1 MADTVAIKK
10 KPSKT
15 LKSVSTPKRED
26 GGSYKMTVDI
36 NTGDAL
42 VNTKS
47 DSRAT
52 RMHWGWSLSTSGGKI
67 KSKTTGNMSI
77 SSSNKKFSKSANIN
91 NFNGHTRASFH
102 PVKNGVYLNSITIW
116 AQPYN
121 KIGKGKKVTQTRSFN
136 PPKSPAIGAFSVNEE
151 TGVISCTITSD
162 AGHGYAERYRTRYKV
177 HIYNTRTKENRDRED
192 SFFTALT
199 KTVTFNASDYQQL
212 SYGDYIE
219 MKVTAWN
226 QGLAGDS
233 KAVTKSYYMGYPAV
247 TTITGVKVSSR
258 AASGKCTVTI
268 KTNSTTDHYVD
279 KVTLEYLANSDYAKA
294 SSIPGDASW
303 TDARIV
309 DDAACTALAMPVA
322 NLIPDAGKYTW
333 VRVKSEHA
341 IPDVLYRYSEPKRV
355 TGLETPLPTAS
366 DDDIKI
372 LGEPTLGVDG
382 ESLVVAMGWNADGQ
396 DDSTG
401 TELSWADAEDA
412 WRSTDPPETFEFT
425 WSDGAVTYDNVNYQ
439 DSATITIKNLDAGQ
453 NVFIRAR
460 RYLDVNGE
468 RSYGAYCNAQA
479 QMPSSA
485 VQAEPE
491 SVALSLP
498 GFVAAGSAAL
508 ASWTLSSPKEQLSWS
523 LMASDGV
530 TIAEGSGIANNYQ
543 IPYERLES
551 LATDGTLELRVE
563 VSTGGDIIASDYKSV
578 TIVNAPTVSIG
589 ALSTLTAQPLS
600 FALTSNTAARI
611 IATITASGIGGQTAS
626 GTYEQYAGDCIWSLD
641 AQPMWT
647 ESSGTYSVAITLD
660 GAQPFY
666 DGAEYALEVQ
676 AIDPSTGLRS
686 EVASAAFAVA
696 WAHQAV
702 APEDCIVTPSDYI
715 DADGVHYITAIVDI
729 VAPDGAANTD
739 VYDVYR
745 YTADGAQLIGSGY
758 PSGYS
763 VTDEYA
769 PFGKDM
775 DLYYRVAT
783 RTADGDIEFADIP
796 YKFDL
801 RTLRFDWPYGTLEL
815 PYNIEITDG
824 YSKNVTFRNHM
835 DGVYNGYW
843 NAGVKRTA
851 KYSSQLIRL
860 ESQKDIAAARQL
872 ARYPGS
878 VFVRTPDGS
887 AFEADVQIND
897 MSTSGVMQLF
907 SLSITEIEPTGNY
920 DLPPYEVA
928 EEEQEEA

>member
-1 MADTVAIKK
+1 
-10 KPSKT
+10 
-15 LKSVSTPKRED
+15 
-26 GGSYKMTVDI
+26 MTTDI

-42 VNTKS
+42 ISTKS

-52 RMHWGWSLSTSGGKI
+52 HMYWGWNLSTSSGAI
-67 KSKTTGNMSI
+67 KSKTKNSMAI
-77 SSSNKKFSKSANIN
+77 NSSQKKFSKTIN
-91 NFNGHTRASFH
+91 LNDFNGHTRASYH
-102 PVKNGVYLNSITIW
+102 PVKNGVYLKSVTVW
-116 AQPYN
+116 AKPYN
-121 KIGKGKKVTQTRSFN
+121 KIGSGKIVKQTRKFTA
-136 PPKSPAIGAFSVNEE
+136 PKAPTIGAFSVNED
-151 TGVISCTITSD
+151 TGVISCVITSD
-162 AGHGYAERYRTRYKV
+162 AGNGYAERYRTRYKV
-177 HIYNTRTKENRDRED
+177 HIYNTRTKENKDRED
-192 SFFTALT
+192 SSFTALT
-199 KTVTFNASDYQQL
+199 KTVSFNASDYQQL

-226 QGLAGDS
+226 QGFAGDS
-233 KAVTKSYYMGYPAV
+233 KPVTKSYYIGYPAV
-247 TTITGVKVSSR
+247 TTIEGVSVSSR
-258 AASGKCTVTI
+258 TATGKCTVTI
-268 KTNSTTDHYVD
+268 NTNSSTYHPVD
-279 KVTLEYLANSDYAKA
+279 KVSLEYLANSDYAKA

-322 NLIPDAGKYTW
+322 NLIPDPGKYTW

-355 TGLETPLPTAS
+355 TGLETPLPTAA
-366 DDDIKI
+366 DDEIKI

-425 WSDGAVTYDNVNYQ
+425 WSDGVKSYGGVNYQ

-468 RSYGAYCNAQA
+468 RSYGAYCNAKA

-508 ASWTLSSPKEQLSWS
+508 ASWTLSSPNEQLSWA

-551 LATDGTLELRVE
+551 LATNGTLIMRVE

-600 FALTSNTAARI
+600 FTLASNTAARI
-611 IATITASGIGGQTAS
+611 IATITAAGIGGQAA
-626 GTYEQYAGDCIWSLD
+626 GGEYEQYAGDCVWSLD
-641 AQPMWT
+641 SQPIWT
-647 ESSGTYSVAITLD
+647 ESDGTYSTTITLD

-676 AIDPSTGLRS
+676 AIDTSTGLRS
-686 EVASAAFAVA
+686 EVANAAFAVA
-696 WAHQAV
+696 WVHQAV
-702 APEDCIVTPSDYI
+702 APDGCAVRPWEYVDN
-715 DADGVHYITAIVDI
+715 DGVHHITADIVI
-729 VAPDGAANTD
+729 VAPDGAALTD

-796 YKFDL
+796 YKFGL

-815 PYNIEITDG
+815 PYNIEIDDS
-824 YSKNVTFRNHM
+824 YSKNVTFRSHM

-843 NAGVKRTA
+843 NPGVKRTA

-860 ESQKDIAAARQL
+860 ESQEDIARARQL

-928 EEEQEEA
+928 EEEEETP